1 MVIRSHNFSPP
12 TPRALPRTQP
22 ADPCESYSQIQRDH
36 SKLARYAVIGG
47 ASAAT
52 GAVLSL
58 AAGMRFGQAL
68 GLVIPMTL
76 LGLVGASL
84 YSAEPNVAL
93 TPQLDQLLQGR
104 FHDDQKQ
111 AVQKALNALGP
122 VNTQKLI
129 DGKIRLVVDGE
140 RVPDKAAA
148 VFVASERLVA
158 FKRSE
163 TTKGITIHEL
173 GHALDNLAL
182 PEEAKGKAYFRSQ
195 VDPELLANFKGYEER
210 INNPDQPMRRSRW
223 SDYARTNEREYL
235 AEGVM
240 FYLESDEKKAE
251 LLKKDPAHYAYIEKF
266 LSGNPTP

>member
-1 MVIRSHNFSPP
+1 MVIRSQNFFPP

-22 ADPCESYSQIQRDH
+22 LSSEPGESYSQVQRDH
-36 SKLARYAVIGG
+36 SKLGRYAVVGG
-47 ASAAT
+47 VSAAA
-52 GAVLSL
+52 GAALSL

-68 GLVIPMTL
+68 GLVVPMTL

-84 YSAEPNVAL
+84 YSAQPNVAL
-93 TPQLDQLLQGR
+93 TPQLDQFLQGR
-104 FHDDQKQ
+104 FHDVQKQ

-122 VNTQKLI
+122 ENTQKLI
-129 DGKIRLVVDGE
+129 DGGIHLVVDGD

-148 VFVASERLVA
+148 VFIATEKLVA

-173 GHALDNLAL
+173 GHALDHLAL
-182 PEEAKGKAYFRSQ
+182 PNEAKGKAYFRSQ
-195 VDPELLANFKGYEER
+195 VDTELLANFKGYEER
-210 INNPDQPMRRSRW
+210 INNPEQPMRRSRW

-251 LLKKDPAHYAYIEKF
+251 LQKKDPAHYAYIEKF
-266 LSGNPTP
+266 LSKG

>member
-1 MVIRSHNFSPP
+1 MVIRSQNFFPP

-22 ADPCESYSQIQRDH
+22 LSSEPGESYSQVQRDH
-36 SKLARYAVIGG
+36 SKLGRYAVVGG
-47 ASAAT
+47 VSAAA
-52 GAVLSL
+52 GAALSL

-68 GLVIPMTL
+68 GLVVPMTL

-84 YSAEPNVAL
+84 YSAQPNVAL

-122 VNTQKLI
+122 ENTQKLI
-129 DGKIRLVVDGE
+129 DGGIHLVVDGD

-148 VFVASERLVA
+148 VFIATEKLVA

-173 GHALDNLAL
+173 GHALDHLAL
-182 PEEAKGKAYFRSQ
+182 PNEAKGKAYFRSQ
-195 VDPELLANFKGYEER
+195 VDTELLANFKGYEER
-210 INNPDQPMRRSRW
+210 INNPEQPMRRSRW

-251 LLKKDPAHYAYIEKF
+251 LQKKDPAHYAYIEKF
-266 LSGNPTP
+266 LSKG

>member
-1 MVIRSHNFSPP
+1 MLIRSLPSPT
-12 TPRALPRTQP
+12 TPPLARPRQQAAEEP
-22 ADPCESYSQIQRDH
+22 RESYSQIQRDH
-36 SKLARYAVIGG
+36 SKLSRYAAFGG
-47 ASAAT
+47 ASAAA
-52 GAVLSL
+52 GAALSL
-58 AAGMRFGQAL
+58 AAGLRFGQAL

-84 YSAEPNVAL
+84 YAAEPEVAL
-93 TPQLDQLLQGR
+93 SPQLEQLIQGR

-122 VNTQKLI
+122 ENTQKLI
-129 DGKIRLVVDGE
+129 EGGVRLVVDGE

-148 VFVASERLVA
+148 VFVATERLVA

-163 TTKGITIHEL
+163 TTKGTTIHEL

-182 PEEAKGKAYFRSQ
+182 PEAAQGKAYFRSQ
-195 VDPELLANFKGYEER
+195 VDPELLANFKGYRER
-210 INNPDQPMRRSRW
+210 IDNPEHSVRRVRW

-240 FYLESDEKKAE
+240 YFLESDDKRAE
-251 LLKKDPAHYAYIEKF
+251 LEKKDPAHYAYVKAF
-266 LSGNPTP
+266 LGVH